1 MTNAKSFAEMN
12 TLHEI
17 LAVAIAD
24 MKLGLEDE
32 AVDFNMQHWHRPNGK
47 GVCVICMAGAVIHYS
62 LAEIL
67 TRRAFLSPSSFR
79 QEIRYRL
86 FALNDL
92 RSGSISQAQFSLH
105 YCNQRLKVENR
116 DKAIELE
123 RKWFS
128 RMMPEVAL
136 AKGKEETKKMIFLL
150 EEMHLDLKAA
160 NI

>member
-1 MTNAKSFAEMN
+1 MTDAKSFAEMN

-32 AVDFNMQHWHRPNGK
+32 AVDFNMEHWHRPNGK
-47 GVCVICMAGAVIHYS
+47 GVCVICVAGAVIHYS

-86 FALNDL
+86 FAINDL
-92 RSGSISQAQFSLH
+92 RSGSIFQAKLNLH
-105 YCNQRLKVENR
+105 YPNQEDR